1 MNVPSADRNPP
12 PLDPAIEPLLLAFV
26 RTVEEAPEASER
38 PAGSAAPE
46 SSVAL
51 EAFVARH
58 PEPVR
63 PALRRACQEFLAV
76 REVMQQA
83 RQEQA
88 GAARPASED
97 PLVGRQLGDFKLVR
111 RIGEGGMG
119 TVYLARQLSLPR
131 DVAIKVL
138 PPASAGRRGRVERFD
153 REARAPARL
162 DHPGIVKILEAHQD
176 GELRW
181 YAMEYVP
188 GRTLDDLL
196 QEQKDRHSNSPG
208 GSPALDRGW
217 FRRVAE
223 LVAALADA
231 LDHAHQRGIVH
242 RDVKP
247 HNVLLDA
254 DGQPKLLDFGLALDR
269 TDETITLDGDLV
281 GTPHYMSP
289 EQVTGKR
296 DEVGAPSDLFAL
308 GIVLYELLAL
318 RRPFDGPNRDQV
330 LEAIA
335 AAAPPPLR
343 RAQSKVPHDLET
355 ICLRALERKPEHRYA
370 SAADFARDL
379 RHFLSFEAIEASPP
393 PFTRKLL
400 FWSRQHREWLLGALG
415 GAAALALLFV
425 WDERQ
430 DVAATRARLTVS
442 GNAMAQGAKV
452 SWRPIDPRTGAL
464 GAAVEL
470 GRLPLADVEL
480 EPGFGRVVVEQPGV
494 GFSELTRV
502 LPVGA
507 TTVHAWVRPFA
518 EVHSGMVEVAAG
530 PFRFGLPPATTSAA
544 TAPDGAPPQMELRE
558 LPTFWI
564 DRCEVSCAE
573 YEHYRSDCAAQGV
586 PTEVPRSWQ
595 WGYSPEWGRLP
606 VVGLTFAE
614 AVAYAEWAGKRLPTA
629 EEWEK
634 AARGDD
640 GRIYP
645 WGDDPAPLETLF
657 PPREPAPAVRDTS
670 AMALLYAYDYAG
682 LRPVGD
688 CLRIGI
694 SPYGL
699 VHALGNAQEW
709 TETIGIDRDGS
720 GRSGSDGEVDWSHRI
735 AKGGTSSA
743 MRRQPD
749 ASMGLAIAASL
760 TTLAPVMETSL
771 RGAASDRP

>member
-1 MNVPSADRNPP
+1 MNVPSADRDPP
-12 PLDPAIEPLLLAFV
+12 PLDPAIEPLLLAYV
-26 RTVEEAPEASER
+26 RTVEEAPAVGDR
-38 PAGSAAPE
+38 PAGTAAPDSPE
-46 SSVAL
+46 AL
-51 EAFVARH
+51 EAFVVLH
-58 PEPVR
+58 PDPVR
-63 PALRRACQEFLAV
+63 AALRRACQEFLAV

-88 GAARPASED
+88 GAVRPDAED

-138 PPASAGRRGRVERFD
+138 PPASAGRRGRLERFD

-196 QEQKDRHSNSPG
+196 QEQKDRHSASTG

-223 LVAALADA
+223 LIAALADA

-335 AAAPPPLR
+335 TAAPPSIR
-343 RAQSKVPHDLET
+343 RAQSKVPRDLET

-400 FWSRQHREWLLGALG
+400 FWSRQHRQWLLGALG
-415 GAAALALLFV
+415 GAAALALFFA
-425 WDERQ
+425 WDERR
-430 DVAATRARLTVS
+430 DAEATLARLSVT
-442 GNAMAQGAKV
+442 GNAAAQGARV
-452 SWRPIDPRTGAL
+452 AWLPIDPRTGAL
-464 GAAVEL
+464 GAALEL
-470 GRLPLADVEL
+470 GRLPLTDVAL
-480 EPGFGRVVVEQPGV
+480 EPGFGRVLVEQPGV
-494 GFSELTRV
+494 GFVELTRV

-507 TTVHAWVRPFA
+507 TAVHAWVRPLSVVRA
-518 EVHSGMVEVAAG
+518 KMVEVGAG
-530 PFRFGLPPATTSAA
+530 PFRYGLPPEADSDAVSTEST
-544 TAPDGAPPQMELRE
+544 PPQAELRE

-573 YEHYRSDCAAQGV
+573 YDRYLSDCAAQGR
-586 PTEVPRSWQ
+586 PAERPRSWA
-595 WGYSPEWGRLP
+595 WGYNPEWAQLP
-606 VVGLTFAE
+606 IVGLTFAE

-629 EEWEK
+629 YEWEK
-634 AARGDD
+634 AARGQD
-640 GRIYP
+640 GRRYP
-645 WGDDPAPLETLF
+645 WGDDPAHLAELF
-657 PPREPAPAVRDTS
+657 PPREPAPEVRDAS
-670 AMALLYAYDYAG
+670 AMMLLYRYDYAG
-682 LRPVGD
+682 LRAVEECPTYA
-688 CLRIGI
+688 I

-699 VHALGNAQEW
+699 LHVLGNAQEW
-709 TETIGIDRDGS
+709 TETIVADHVS
-720 GRSGSDGEVDWSHRI
+720 AKGEVDWSHRV
-735 AKGGTSSA
+735 AKGGTSSG
-743 MRRQPD
+743 MRRQPA
-749 ASMGLAIAASL
+749 ASMGLALTASL
-760 TTLAPVMETSL
+760 TTLAPVMEISF
-771 RGAASDRP
+771 RCAVSDRP